1 LKLFEWKQLMEEA
14 DSLFQGKVGFLLYF
28 QPKNVKEM
36 GYLFVRDFFDYPVFM
51 DTNGVIN
58 SLNRFPQG
66 MQYQCFLLDSDNKVL
81 MIGNPAS
88 NQRIWEL
95 YKEQISGG
103 KEKEPAVLTAVKA
116 DKTVH
121 DYGTIRKGNAN
132 PAVFTIVNTGNH
144 SLVINRVSASCGCT
158 NVEWD
163 KHPVETGQ
171 TANIRVE
178 MKPEETGYFRKT
190 VDVYCNAKES
200 PVRLTV
206 TGTTIE

>member
-1 LKLFEWKQLMEEA
+1 
-14 DSLFQGKVGFLLYF
+14 VGFLLYF

-36 GYLFVRDFFDYPVFM
+36 GFLFVRERFDYPVFM

-58 SLNRFPQG
+58 SLNRFPQE
-66 MQYQCFLLDSDNKVL
+66 MQYQCFLLNSDNKVL
-81 MIGNPAS
+81 MIGNPVS

-95 YKEQISGG
+95 YKEQISGR
-103 KEKEPAVLTAVKA
+103 KEKEPAVLTAVNA

-121 DYGTIRKGNAN
+121 DYGTIRKGSVN
-132 PAVFTIVNTGNH
+132 PAVFLIVNTGNYP
-144 SLVINRVSASCGCT
+144 LVINRVSTSCGCT

-163 KHPVETGQ
+163 KQPVEPGQ

-178 MKPEETGYFRKT
+178 MIPEETGYFRKT
-190 VDVYCNAKES
+190 VDVFCNTEES
-200 PVRLTV
+200 RVRLTV